1 MKIRI
6 IAIAILGIFVYS
18 CSPKVVAPVTE
29 APKVLLTPELAAGK
43 TLYENNCARCHK
55 LYSPTKFSEQDWK
68 PVLVRMQKK
77 AKLVDVQMAGI
88 SNYIYSQL

>member
-77 AKLVDVQMAGI
+77 AKLDDVQMAGI